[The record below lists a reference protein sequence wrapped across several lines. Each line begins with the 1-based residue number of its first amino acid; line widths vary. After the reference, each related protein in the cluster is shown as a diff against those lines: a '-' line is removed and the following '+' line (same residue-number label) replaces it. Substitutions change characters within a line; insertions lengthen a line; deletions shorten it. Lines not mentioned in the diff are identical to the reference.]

1 MAIART
7 SLFLQ
12 ITGHCQPRKSASC
25 ALKNFSK
32 NNTLSGYFGVV
43 HDQAR
48 YHRCHLPR
56 ASSRL
61 LLAKAAREE
70 TSVGA
75 RQAAPGT
82 ISESACHAF
91 GGGFS
96 NAEFTSGNA
105 DPDAKVR
112 SDCKTE
118 AHTDVA
124 QADAHAP
131 PKPLNDSFQ
140 VGSAHRLPT
149 LQQFSRQIFFC
160 PEELAS
166 PIGP

>member
-1 MAIART
+1 
-7 SLFLQ
+7 
-12 ITGHCQPRKSASC
+12 
-25 ALKNFSK
+25 LKDFWK
-32 NNTLSGYFGVV
+32 NNTLSGYVGVV

-56 ASSRL
+56 ARSRL

-75 RQAAPGT
+75 RQAAAGT
-82 ISESACHAF
+82 ISESARHAF
-91 GGGFS
+91 GGGFP
-96 NAEFTSGNA
+96 NAEFTSGTA

-112 SDCKTE
+112 SDCKTK